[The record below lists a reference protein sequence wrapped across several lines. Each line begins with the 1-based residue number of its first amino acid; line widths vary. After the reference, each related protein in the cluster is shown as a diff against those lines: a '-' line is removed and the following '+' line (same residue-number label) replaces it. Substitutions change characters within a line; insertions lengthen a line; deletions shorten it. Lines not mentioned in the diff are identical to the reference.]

1 MYNTPAFFIGIWK
14 IARTCIDHTSN
25 SNNNF
30 QGSGKATFKELSNNN
45 DNSLLQYSESLTL
58 NISVANTTNST
69 QATKQYHYEFKDGDV
84 SIYNEEK
91 SGNAIHCQKMF
102 DLNFINNKSAKGQ
115 YECGNDMYNCTFTF
129 LSDTRFSITYKV
141 TGPKKDYTLI
151 SIFEKYSAEES
162 DTLAALGSDANP
174 FADT

>member
-14 IARTCIDHTSN
+14 IARTCIDHAPN

-30 QGSGKATFKELSNNN
+30 KGLGLATFKKISNN
-45 DNSLLQYSESLTL
+45 DDSTLLQYSENLTL
-58 NISVANTTNST
+58 NLPVANTTNST
-69 QATKQYHYEFKDGDV
+69 QATKQYRYKFKEDDV
-84 SIYNEEK
+84 SIYNGEK
-91 SGNAIHCQKMF
+91 SGNAAHYQKMF
-102 DLNFINNKSAKGQ
+102 DLNFTGGKSAEGK
-115 YECGNDMYNCTFTF
+115 YKCGNDMYNCTFTF
-129 LSDTRFSITYKV
+129 LSDTSFSITYKV